1 MARRF
6 ILAAIWLGFVG
17 YTLWLAPLDQPYTWS
32 FAQQL
37 VTLQWGQINAY
48 LLAIFWL
55 MGVWPMIYACLMFA
69 DGRMQPFPAWPFFIG
84 SNLTG
89 VICLLPYL
97 LVRRRNQRFGG
108 QRDYW
113 FDLLERRSTGIVLLL
128 TAIALIAFAVAVG
141 DWPDFWAQFHNHAF
155 VHLITLDFCLMGL
168 IFPLT
173 SLLDDDM
180 QRRQVYRSDR
190 FWAIALVPLFGPLLY
205 LCWRPQLWSISAQ
218 SQLLISPTS
227 DGARSADLLHR

>member
-1 MARRF
+1 VGAVNRLRW
-6 ILAAIWLGFVG
+6 LVLGSIWVVFVA
-17 YTLWLAPLDQPYTWS
+17 YTLWLAPLDQAYTWT
-32 FAQQL
+32 FARR
-37 VTLQWGQINAY
+37 VATLHWGEINAY

-69 DGRMQPFPAWPFFIG
+69 DGRMQPFPAWPFFVG

-97 LVRRRNQRFGG
+97 LVRQRNQSFSGKKDR
-108 QRDYW
+108 W
-113 FDLLERRSTGIVLLL
+113 LDLLERRSTGIGLLG
-128 TAIALIAFAVAVG
+128 TAIALIAYAVTTG
-141 DWPDFWAQFHNHAF
+141 DWHEYVAQFHSRAF

-173 SLLDDDM
+173 PLLDDDM
-180 QRRQVYRSDR
+180 QRRGVYRADR

-205 LCWRPQLWSISAQ
+205 LCWRPTLPLEDYS
-218 SQLLISPTS
+218 
-227 DGARSADLLHR
+227 